1 VLTAPRFSGI
11 MVIPNKEKTMN
22 FTDFTLEQLT
32 DSDGNFRYRADPMI
46 NNIEIISNRKKAYRP
61 LPAPPTRRQLTG
73 WTVEQ
78 VGPKMWRVFRNS
90 TTQGKQ
96 AVMSFST
103 PESAQSFADGCG
115 KEHKT
120 PTKMSA
126 ASLRNKAKEH
136 LSAEEKAELEAIK
149 NGEGI

>member
-1 VLTAPRFSGI
+1 MTTFSL
-11 MVIPNKEKTMN
+11 
-22 FTDFTLEQLT
+22 DQLT
-32 DSDGNFRYRADPMI
+32 DSNDDFCYRQDPMI
-46 NNIEIISNRKKAYRP
+46 NNIEITSNRKKAYRP
-61 LPAPPTRRQLTG
+61 VAAPPTRKQLTG

-96 AVMSFST
+96 AVIDYDS
-103 PESAQSFADGCG
+103 PEGAQSFADGCNG
-115 KEHKT
+115 EHKN

-126 ASLRNKAKEH
+126 ASLRNKSKEH
-136 LSAEEKAELEAIK
+136 LTDEDRADLAALA

>member
-1 VLTAPRFSGI
+1 MTTTFSL
-11 MVIPNKEKTMN
+11 
-22 FTDFTLEQLT
+22 DQLT
-32 DSDGNFRYRADPMI
+32 DSNGDYRYRADPMI
-46 NNIEIISNRKKAYRP
+46 NNIEIISNRKKVYRP
-61 LPAPPTRRQLTG
+61 QPKPPTRKQLTG

-96 AVMSFST
+96 AIMDYNT
-103 PESAQSFADGCG
+103 PEGAQSFADGCNG
-115 KEHKT
+115 EHKN

-126 ASLRNKAKEH
+126 ASLRNKNKEH
-136 LSAEEKAELEAIK
+136 LTDEDKADLAALA

>member
-1 VLTAPRFSGI
+1 MTTFSL
-11 MVIPNKEKTMN
+11 
-22 FTDFTLEQLT
+22 DQLT
-32 DSDGNFRYRADPMI
+32 DSDDNFRFRQDPMI
-46 NNIEIISNRKKAYRP
+46 NNIEITSSRKKHYRP
-61 LPAPPTRRQLTG
+61 QPAPPTRKQLTG

-78 VGPKMWRVFRNS
+78 VGPEKWRVFRNS

-96 AVMSFST
+96 AIMDYNT
-103 PESAQSFADGCG
+103 PEGAQSIADGCNG
-115 KEHKT
+115 EHKN

-136 LSAEEKAELEAIK
+136 LSDEEKAELEAIK

>member
-1 VLTAPRFSGI
+1 MPQANLDETLTFK
-11 MVIPNKEKTMN
+11 PN
-22 FTDFTLEQLT
+22 
-32 DSDGNFRYRADPMI
+32 PMI
-46 NNIEIISNRKKAYRP
+46 NNIEVVSNRKKVYKP
-61 LPAPPTRRQLTG
+61 QPAPPTRKQLTG

-96 AVMSFST
+96 AIIDYPT
-103 PESAQSFADGCG
+103 QEGAQSFADGCNG
-115 KEHKT
+115 EHKN

-126 ASLRNKAKEH
+126 QSLKRKDARY
-136 LSAEEKAELEAIK
+136 LTDAEKADLAALE

>member
-1 VLTAPRFSGI
+1 
-11 MVIPNKEKTMN
+11 MN

-32 DSDGNFRYRADPMI
+32 DSDGNFRYRPDPMI
-46 NNIEIISNRKKAYRP
+46 NNIEIASNRKKVYHP
-61 LPAPPTRRQLTG
+61 LAAPPTRKQLTG

-96 AVMSFST
+96 VVMDFSA
-103 PESAQSFADGCG
+103 PEAAQSFADGCNG
-115 KEHKT
+115 EHKS
-120 PTKMSA
+120 PTNMSA

-136 LSAEEKAELEAIK
+136 LTDEDKADLAANLAAEGVHSLDIYLTT
-149 NGEGI
+149 